1 MNNMMT
7 LLITKL
13 FGKKAGEDHL
23 GNKYFYRLV
32 KNNKEKI
39 GYSSIAMIF
48 PEKTR
53 KQDKEEQHHYPGI
66 VLLIKEV

>member
-32 KNNKEKI
+32 KNNKAVQTHMLKVD
-39 GYSSIAMIF
+39 
-48 PEKTR
+48 
-53 KQDKEEQHHYPGI
+53 QQ
-66 VLLIKEV
+66 

>member
-1 MNNMMT
+1 MNNMVT

-32 KNNKEKI
+32 KNNKISWVSTTKSCFI
-39 GYSSIAMIF
+39 GSSSLN
-48 PEKTR
+48 
-53 KQDKEEQHHYPGI
+53 D
-66 VLLIKEV
+66 